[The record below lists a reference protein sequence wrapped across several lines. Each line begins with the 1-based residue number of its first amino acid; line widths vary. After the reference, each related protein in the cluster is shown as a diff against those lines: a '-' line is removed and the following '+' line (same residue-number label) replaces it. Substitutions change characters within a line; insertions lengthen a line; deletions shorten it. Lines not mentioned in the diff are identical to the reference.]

1 MATWSPGSRQV
12 HLMRIITAASIAIIL
27 CLGGPGAGSAEP
39 KPDAKR
45 LRSQL
50 SALQKEY
57 DTFIADYNANRVAL
71 SDARRIEK
79 VAATRWEQVQ
89 RAYDLAREQVVQM
102 TQLRYQGSSLD
113 TAMPLLGAGDPHASI
128 HAAALLQQRTDEQA
142 EGLKQFAITREG
154 RRLAR
159 ESAAR
164 RARELQEKAAKLGQE
179 KRTAEKLIARIK
191 DTLEEIVPTPGLRR
205 SDGTWAPQ
213 IPTGPDNV
221 TPRTRLLRTQAE
233 SRFSF
238 PSGVGCYRTRQ
249 DGGEH
254 PQGRACDFMITRG
267 GTWPSP
273 AQSALGDRLAAWAI
287 ANARRLGVK
296 YVIYKQRIWQGGGWR
311 TMSDR
316 GSITENHQ
324 DHVHVSMQ

>member
-1 MATWSPGSRQV
+1 MVARIAAGSPHAHHHRGVDRD
-12 HLMRIITAASIAIIL
+12 HLVP
-27 CLGGPGAGSAEP
+27 GGPGAGSAEP

-79 VAATRWEQVQ
+79 VAATRWEQAQ

-128 HAAALLQQRTDEQA
+128 HAAALLQQRADEQA

-191 DTLEEIVPTPGLRR
+191 DTLEEIVPTPGCADPMAPGRRR
-205 SDGTWAPQ
+205 SRQGPTTSLPARVCFAPK
-213 IPTGPDNV
+213 PRAGSASPAASAATARARTAAS
-221 TPRTRLLRTQAE
+221 TPRA
-233 SRFSF
+233 
-238 PSGVGCYRTRQ
+238 
-249 DGGEH
+249 
-254 PQGRACDFMITRG
+254 A
-267 GTWPSP
+267 P
-273 AQSALGDRLAAWAI
+273 ATS
-287 ANARRLGVK
+287 
-296 YVIYKQRIWQGGGWR
+296 
-311 TMSDR
+311 
-316 GSITENHQ
+316 
-324 DHVHVSMQ
+324 